1 MTMHFDDSIDPV
13 IAKCAEI
20 QGTPVIIHDEEHNTY
35 YQMRV
40 GSNKFLLGVVCNH
53 SAQPVAEYRWTDGSK
68 LDYDPPHNMLYGS
81 CENNKGF
88 EIWSIEKDGLWTSTD
103 SHHLAIFDIYCTTQL
118 QQPTSPDFGC
128 YDFEEDNEDGI
139 CYQVDANIESFK
151 DAQKLC
157 GQYGANLASIH
168 NLQENSFIRRLAV
181 SAGAVNGVFLGAT
194 KSGKGDSF
202 GWTDGTTWDYSNFYP
217 GFPVEDRGDCLAM
230 DTLSTS
236 GQWMNMDCSASLAA
250 ACARKENPKPVC
262 TSGPWAEGQ
271 TIFSPG
277 YPYDAS
283 VPCDYFLT
291 VADGKRV
298 QVEILLL
305 EANTCCDRLILT
317 DDVLGG
323 KIVANLTGEISDKTY
338 TTSSSNLMRV
348 SWQPN
353 GGVNVR

>member
-1 MTMHFDDSIDPV
+1 MPSREWFVTIVLSLLLNIVGLMDQNWIMT
-13 IAKCAEI
+13 
-20 QGTPVIIHDEEHNTY
+20 
-35 YQMRV
+35 
-40 GSNKFLLGVVCNH
+40 
-53 SAQPVAEYRWTDGSK
+53 
-68 LDYDPPHNMLYGS
+68 
-81 CENNKGF
+81 
-88 EIWSIEKDGLWTSTD
+88 
-103 SHHLAIFDIYCTTQL
+103 HHTI
-118 QQPTSPDFGC
+118 QPTSPDFGC

-217 GFPVEDRGDCLAM
+217 
-230 DTLSTS
+230 
-236 GQWMNMDCSASLAA
+236 
-250 ACARKENPKPVC
+250 ENPKPVC

-353 GGVNVR
+353 GGVNITFRGVDMKT